1 MIFRSW
7 KLPWVSRPGIEK
19 IPGLGAGRPCG
30 QVLQKSP
37 EYGRPTVLAAKII
50 GAALLVSLFA
60 LELKTS
66 WLQSHV
72 FSAIDRRL
80 TYTMQPGPS
89 RNAPYPP
96 SGPHDIRL
104 GYARLPVF
112 LQRLTRNGYE
122 IADQARSKTSFGRL
136 ASRIV
141 YPPYQEKS
149 QAGLEIVDRTNQPF
163 FVARYPHL
171 SYPVFD
177 SIPPLIVSTL
187 LFIENRQGLDERN
200 RYHNPAVEWDRF
212 GKALLDLG
220 YSKLDPVHP
229 VSGGSTLATQLEKIR
244 HSPGGRTAGAIEK
257 LRQMASA
264 SLRAYLNGER
274 TLEARKQI
282 ICDYINS
289 MPLATFP
296 GYGEIDGLGDGLDAW
311 FGADFATVNRLLRE
325 KESARNPE
333 LLAGQAR
340 AFRQVLTLLMALKKP
355 SAFLTQDRRA
365 LDARVDGYLH
375 LLAKEGIID
384 PALRDAVLQIP
395 AGYRNIPLQAK
406 PVPFWERKAADGIR
420 VELLS
425 LLGLDS
431 VYDLDRLD
439 LEARTTI
446 DWNVQRDVT
455 RILRQ
460 LDDPAYDS
468 RAGLY
473 GRWLLGTGD
482 PESVIYSFTLFES
495 TPAGNVLRVQA
506 DNFDQPFNI
515 NEGTKLELGSTAKL
529 RTLVHYMEIVAD
541 LHKRYSPMSP
551 GQLESVFV
559 ARQDHLTRWA
569 VDYLSTARNKELPAM
584 LAAAMS
590 RKYFASPAE
599 RFFTGGGV
607 HYFANF
613 DREDN
618 NRILTVSEAF
628 RKSVN
633 LVFIRLMRDIVN
645 YEICRLPGVTPALI
659 ENRDDPQRRIY
670 LSRFADRE
678 GSLFLSGFYEK
689 YRGQTPDRMLL
700 TLVGGLR
707 KRSTTR
713 LAVIY
718 RSVRPQASPDLFAAF
733 MRAYPAGAA
742 LTVKGIGGLYEKY
755 GPDKFSLE
763 DRGYLAG
770 VHPLELWLL
779 EYSHRNPVA
788 TLDEVLSAGV
798 KERQEVYAWLFK
810 TRHKSAQDNR
820 IRTVLEADAFKEIHK
835 AWKRLGFPFDYLV
848 PSYATAIGSSGDN
861 PAALARLMGILA
873 NDGVRRPTLRIRSLR
888 FAAGT
893 PFETIV
899 KPRPAADERV
909 LPSSLVAVVK
919 QELIGVVK
927 GGTARRISGAIALP
941 DGTPVEVGGKTGTG
955 DNRFE
960 RFAKGGAMIDSRVIN
975 RTAAFVFM
983 IGDRFFGTVTA
994 FVPGPK
1000 AAAYGFTSALPV
1012 QVLRNLAPTLMPLIA
1027 GSRPTGA
1034 ADAPRPADR
1043 RSGPHQLGD
1052 QLRS

>member
-1 MIFRSW
+1 MQ
-7 KLPWVSRPGIEK
+7 VS
-19 IPGLGAGRPCG
+19 
-30 QVLQKSP
+30 QKSP
-37 EYGRPTVLAAKII
+37 KYGRSAVLAAKII
-50 GAALLVSLFA
+50 GGALLVSLVV

-66 WLQSHV
+66 WLQSRV

-80 TYTMQPGPS
+80 TYAMQPGPS

-96 SGPHDIRL
+96 SGPYDIRM

-112 LQRLTRNGYE
+112 LQRLTHNGYE
-122 IADQARSKTSFGRL
+122 IAGQARSKTSFGRL
-136 ASRIV
+136 ASRFV
-141 YPPYQEKS
+141 YPPYREKS
-149 QAGLEIVDRTNQPF
+149 QAGLEIVDRAGQPL
-163 FVARYPHL
+163 FVARYPHR
-171 SYPVFD
+171 SYPGFD
-177 SIPPLIVSTL
+177 SIPPLIVDTL
-187 LFIENRQGLDERN
+187 LFIENRQGLDERH
-200 RYHNPAVEWDRF
+200 RYHNPAIEWDRI

-220 YSKLDPVHP
+220 YSKLDTVHP
-229 VSGGSTLATQLEKIR
+229 VSGGSTLATQLEKMR
-244 HSPGGRTAGAIEK
+244 HSPGGRTAGAMEK

-296 GYGEIDGLGDGLDAW
+296 GQGEIDGLGDGLNAW
-311 FGADFATVNRLLRE
+311 FGADFETVNRLLRK
-325 KESARNPE
+325 KEPARTPE
-333 LLAGQAR
+333 LLDGQAR
-340 AFRQVLTLLMALKKP
+340 AFRQVLTLFMAIKKP
-355 SAFLTQDRRA
+355 SAFLTQDHRA
-365 LDARVDGYLH
+365 LEARVDAYLP
-375 LLAKEGIID
+375 LLAKEGIIE
-384 PALRDAVLQIP
+384 PALRDATRRIP
-395 AGYRNIPLQAK
+395 AGYRDTPLQTE
-406 PVPFWERKAADGIR
+406 PVPFSERKATDGIR

-425 LLGLDS
+425 LLGLNS
-431 VYDLDRLD
+431 AYDLDRLD
-439 LEARTTI
+439 LSAWTTI
-446 DWNVQRDVT
+446 DRNVQREVT

-460 LDDPAYDS
+460 LNDPAYDS
-468 RAGLY
+468 KAGLY

-482 PESVIYSFTLFES
+482 PESVIYSFTLFER

-506 DNFDQPFNI
+506 DNFDQPLNI

-529 RTLVHYMEIVAD
+529 RTLVHYLEIVAD

-551 GQLESVFV
+551 GQLKSVFV
-559 ARQDHLTRWA
+559 EQQDHLTRWA
-569 VDYLSTARNKELPAM
+569 VDYLSTAGSKELPAM
-584 LAAAMS
+584 LAAAMARTYS
-590 RKYFASPAE
+590 ASPAE

-613 DREDN
+613 DREEN
-618 NRILTVSEAF
+618 TRIFTVSEAF

-633 LVFIRLMRDIVN
+633 LVFIRLMRDIVK
-645 YEICRLPGVTPALI
+645 YEIYRLPGGTSVLS

-678 GSLFLSGFYEK
+678 GSLFLSRFYDK
-689 YRGQTPDRMLL
+689 YHGQTPDRMLQ

-707 KRSTTR
+707 KRSATR

-718 RSVRPQASPDLFAAF
+718 RSVRPQESLDRFAAF
-733 MRAYPAGAA
+733 LRAYPAGAG
-742 LTVKGIGGLYEKY
+742 LTGEDIGGLYEKY
-755 GPDKFSLE
+755 GPDKFGLK

-779 EYSHRNPVA
+779 EYRHRNPAA
-788 TLDEVLSAGV
+788 TLNDVLSASTR
-798 KERQEVYAWLFK
+798 ERQEVYAWLFK
-810 TRHKSAQDNR
+810 TRYKGAQDNR

-909 LPSSLVAVVK
+909 LPSSLVAAVK

-927 GGTARRISGAIALP
+927 EGTARRISGAMALP
-941 DGTPVEVGGKTGTG
+941 DGTPVDVGGKTGTG

-960 RFAKGGAMIDSRVIN
+960 HVAKGGARIESRAIN
-975 RTAAFVFM
+975 RTGTFVFM

-994 FVPGPK
+994 FVPGAK
-1000 AAAYGFTSALPV
+1000 ASAYGFTSALPV

-1027 GSRPTGA
+1027 GPRPTA
-1034 ADAPRPADR
+1034 PQTSSAPPIDAPP
-1043 RSGPHQLGD
+1043 
-1052 QLRS
+1052 

>member
-1 MIFRSW
+1 MGAE
-7 KLPWVSRPGIEK
+7 RPSVK
-19 IPGLGAGRPCG
+19 
-30 QVLQKSP
+30 VLAINP
-37 EYGRPTVLAAKII
+37 EYDRPTVLVAKII
-50 GAALLVSLFA
+50 GAALLVLLFA

-66 WLQSHV
+66 WLQSHI
-72 FSAIDRRL
+72 FSAIDHRL
-80 TYTMQPGPS
+80 IYTMESGPS
-89 RNAPYPP
+89 RNAPYSP
-96 SGPHDIRL
+96 SGPRDIRL

-122 IADQARSKTSFGRL
+122 IADQASSKTSFGRL
-136 ASRIV
+136 ASRFV

-149 QAGLEIVDRTNQPF
+149 QAGIEIVDRTDQPF

-171 SYPVFD
+171 SYPDFD

-187 LFIENRQGLDERN
+187 LFIENRQGLDEGY
-200 RYHNPAVEWDRF
+200 RYHNPAIDWDRF

-220 YSKLDPVHP
+220 HSKLDPAHS
-229 VSGGSTLATQLEKIR
+229 VSGGSTLATQLEKMR
-244 HSPGGRTAGAIEK
+244 HSPGGRTAGASEK

-264 SLRAYLNGER
+264 SLRAYMNGER
-274 TLEARKQI
+274 TLEARKRI

-296 GYGEIDGLGDGLDAW
+296 GQGEIDGLGDGLNAW
-311 FGADFATVNRLLRE
+311 FGGDFATVNRLLRE
-325 KESARNPE
+325 KESARTPE

-340 AFRQVLTLLMALKKP
+340 AFRQVLTLFMALKKP
-355 SAFLTQDRRA
+355 SAFLKQDRRA
-365 LDARVDGYLH
+365 LDARVNAYLP
-375 LLAKEGIID
+375 LLAKEGVID
-384 PALRDAVLQIP
+384 LALRDAALRIP
-395 AGYRNIPLQAK
+395 PMYRKTPLQAE
-406 PVPFWERKAADGIR
+406 PVPFSERKAADGIR

-425 LLGLDS
+425 LLGLDR

-439 LEARTTI
+439 LSVRSTI

-455 RILRQ
+455 KALRQ
-460 LDDPAYDS
+460 LGDPAYNS

-482 PESVIYSFTLFES
+482 PEGVIYSLTLFEC
-495 TPAGNVLRVQA
+495 TPAGNVLRVQS
-506 DNFDQPFNI
+506 DNFDQPLNI

-529 RTLVHYMEIVAD
+529 RTLVHYLEIVAD
-541 LHKRYSPMSP
+541 LHKKYSRMSP
-551 GQLESVFV
+551 GQLNSVFV
-559 ARQDHLTRWA
+559 AQQDHLTRWA
-569 VDYLSTARNKELPAM
+569 VDYLSTAKSDDLPAM
-584 LAAAMS
+584 LAAAMT
-590 RKYFASPAE
+590 RKYSASPGE

-618 NRILTVSEAF
+618 RRIVTVSEAI

-645 YEICRLPGVTPALI
+645 YEICRLPGGSSALG

-678 GSLFLSGFYEK
+678 GSLFLSRFYEK

-707 KRSTTR
+707 KRSATR

-718 RSVRPQASPDLFAAF
+718 RSVRPQASSDRFAAF
-733 MRAYPAGAA
+733 LRAYSAGVGE
-742 LTVKGIGGLYEKY
+742 TVDDIGGLYEKY
-755 GPDKFSLE
+755 GPDKFSLK

-779 EYSHRNPVA
+779 EYRHRNPAA
-788 TLDEVLSAGV
+788 TLDEVLSASV
-798 KERQEVYAWLFK
+798 KERQEVYGWLFN

-820 IRTVLEADAFKEIHK
+820 IRTMLEVDAFKEIHK

-893 PFETIV
+893 PFDTIV
-899 KPRPAADERV
+899 KPRPAADERL

-927 GGTARRISGAIALP
+927 EGTARRISGVMAFP

-955 DNRFE
+955 DNRFT
-960 RFAKGGAMIDSRVIN
+960 RFAKGGGMIESRVIN
-975 RTAAFVFM
+975 RTGTFVFM
-983 IGDRFFGTVTA
+983 IGNRFFGTITA

-1012 QVLRNLAPTLMPLIA
+1012 QVLRHLAPTLMPLIT
-1027 GSRPTGA
+1027 GSRPTAPQTLPAQPNA
-1034 ADAPRPADR
+1034 AKFPLSSSNKLISVPVV
-1043 RSGPHQLGD
+1043 
-1052 QLRS
+1052 